1 MARLRQDDVKEILQI
16 LEDGIHLMP
25 KLDKMDRIRMR
36 SKIRKQYSWLS
47 MVSDPNV
54 DTIYRRLEERLS
66 DVFSLYPFGFDDR
79 VKKILAQKLAHFRSL

>member
-36 SKIRKQYSWLS
+36 SKIRKQYGWLS

-66 DVFSLYPFGFDDR
+66 DVFLLYPFGFGDR
-79 VKKILAQKLAHFRSL
+79 VKKTLARKLAHFRSV

>member
-36 SKIRKQYSWLS
+36 SKIRKQYGWLS

-66 DVFSLYPFGFDDR
+66 DVFVLYPFGFGDR
-79 VKKILAQKLAHFRSL
+79 VKKTLARKLAHFRSV

>member
-36 SKIRKQYSWLS
+36 SKIRKQYGWLS
-47 MVSDPNV
+47 MLSDPNV
-54 DTIYRRLEERLS
+54 DTIYRKLEERLS
-66 DVFSLYPFGFDDR
+66 DVFSLYLFRFDDR
-79 VKKILAQKLAHFRSL
+79 VKKILALKLAHFRSL

>member
-36 SKIRKQYSWLS
+36 SKIRKQYGWLS

-54 DTIYRRLEERLS
+54 DTIYRRL
-66 DVFSLYPFGFDDR
+66 DDR
-79 VKKILAQKLAHFRSL
+79 VKKLLARKLAHFRSL

>member
-36 SKIRKQYSWLS
+36 SKIRKQYGWLS
-47 MVSDPNV
+47 MLSDPNV

-79 VKKILAQKLAHFRSL
+79 VKKTLARKLAHFRSL

>member
-36 SKIRKQYSWLS
+36 SKIRKQYGWLS
-47 MVSDPNV
+47 MLSDPNV
-54 DTIYRRLEERLS
+54 DTIYRKLEERLS
-66 DVFSLYPFGFDDR
+66 DVFSLYLFRFDDR
-79 VKKILAQKLAHFRSL
+79 VKKILARKLAHFRSL